1 MASKSIKKRTRVKRV
16 RDKRTGE
23 IRETE
28 VEYWRARYRDDA
40 GKEHARHFER
50 RVDGQKWLDEQTAA
64 LVTGTHVAPKTAK
77 MTVGEWCDTW
87 LEGYATRRP
96 STVRQAR
103 VHIRQIRA
111 EFGAMRLPAVRPSHV
126 KAWCAKL
133 RREGGEDGAALSASY
148 VYALHNRL
156 AQIMADAVHD
166 GIIARSPCSRRTSP
180 GAGTQRP
187 YVASTEQMWAL
198 YDAMPERL
206 RAAVL
211 LGAFAGLRLAEA
223 CGQRTEDVDF
233 MRGVVHPRFQYPAEP
248 LKTDISKTPVPAG
261 RSLALQLSA
270 HTGRWPAQTLLTG
283 LDGGQLSPW
292 ALERAM
298 RTARAKV
305 RICSK
310 CRLVQART
318 GRAFRCSSCGGSD
331 SEAGLPAGFRYHDL
345 RHYFASLLIAH
356 GADVKAVQAR
366 LRHGSAKTTL
376 DTYGHLWPDKDESTK
391 AIVDAV
397 IDARFDGPA
406 DSARTPGGTP

>member
-1 MASKSIKKRTRVKRV
+1 MASIVKRTRIRRVK
-16 RDKRTGE
+16 DKRTGE
-23 IRETE
+23 TRETE

-40 GKEHARHFER
+40 GKEHASHFDR
-50 RVDGQKWLDEQTAA
+50 KIDAQKWLNEQTAA

-77 MTVGEWCDTW
+77 MTVGEWCDAW

-103 VHIRQIRA
+103 VHISQIKA
-111 EFGAMRLPAVRPSHV
+111 EFGGMRLSVIRPSHV
-126 KAWCAKL
+126 KSWCAKL
-133 RREGGEDGAALSASY
+133 RREGGEDGQPLSASY

-166 GIIARSPCSRRTSP
+166 GIVPRSPCSRRTSP

-187 YVASTEQMWAL
+187 YVATTEQVWAL
-198 YDAMPERL
+198 HDAMPERL

-223 CGQRTEDVDF
+223 CGQRTDDVDF
-233 MRGVVHPRFQYPAEP
+233 MRGIVRPQFQFPAEE
-248 LKTDISKTPVPAG
+248 LKTAVSKTPVPVG
-261 RSLALQLSA
+261 RSMTLQLAA
-270 HTGRWPAQTLLTG
+270 HVEKCPADTVLTG

-292 ALERAM
+292 ALERAI

-305 RICSK
+305 RVCAK
-310 CRLVQART
+310 CRLLQVRG
-318 GRAFRCSSCGGSD
+318 GRKFRCASCGATA

-345 RHYFASLLIAH
+345 RHYLASLLIAN
-356 GADVKAVQAR
+356 GADVKTVQAR
-366 LRHGSAKTTL
+366 LRHASATTTL
-376 DTYGHLWPDKDESTK
+376 NTYSHLWPDKDESTK

-397 IDARFDGPA
+397 IDARFSGPA
-406 DSARTPGGTP
+406 DSARTTGGAP